1 MAVRLTFAVLL
12 LLTMGAGSAF
22 ADDLVG
28 TPVPGSLIVVR
39 GGLQWAWAHPCP
51 PDNEPSCG
59 EDGDPLVLH
68 SGWVVAQAAD
78 FAAFANNQDLYD
90 AFHDGGQKCA
100 AAYFAIGYDHC
111 DSVDMQGGLVENSPF
126 NLNSPSLQVFNETL
140 VVRAVPEPA
149 TIMLLGTGLV
159 ALYFRR
165 RVN

>member
-12 LLTMGAGSAF
+12 LLTLGAGSAL
-22 ADDLVG
+22 ADHLVG

-39 GGLQWAWAHPCP
+39 GGLEWAWAHPCP
-51 PDNEPSCG
+51 PDNEPDCG
-59 EDGDPLVLH
+59 IDGDPLVLH
-68 SGWVVAQAAD
+68 SGWAVAQAAD
-78 FAAFANNQDLYD
+78 FAAFVDNQDIYD

-111 DSVDMQGGLVENSPF
+111 DSLDMEAGRIENSPYLAGGF
-126 NLNSPSLQVFNETL
+126 NHFNETL

-149 TIMLLGTGLV
+149 TIVLLGTGLA

-165 RVN
+165 RSN